1 MLPVRPKTIV
11 LKLGTGLLTRGGGSL
26 NKERIAEIAG
36 QINLLR
42 QEGARVVVVSSGA
55 IGLGI
60 GALQLSRRPQKLER
74 LQSCAAVGQGL
85 LWQIWQESLA
95 PFGIKIGQ
103 MLLTREDLRSRN
115 RHLAAKSTLEC
126 LLKDGVV
133 PLINENDSISTE
145 EIRFGDNDILSA
157 MVASLLRAEILFI
170 LSTAPGLVDRGGS
183 EKVIPVVERV
193 TPEIEALAGGTDN
206 PLAVGGMVTKIAAA
220 RLANRSGCALY
231 LTSGEQDGAIVSALK
246 GKGNGTFFAPHGL
259 PLAARKRWIAFF
271 EKPSGT
277 VVVDEGAKTALV
289 SKGSS
294 LLPVGVVQIIG
305 SFDKGAVVEIKTAN
319 ENQAF
324 ARGMVQLASKELA
337 SFLGHTSEDLK
348 KQKPGKRRW
357 EVVHRDALV
366 ILG

>member
-11 LKLGTGLLTRGGGSL
+11 LKLGTGLLTGGGGTI
-26 NKERIAEIAG
+26 NRARIAEIAG
-36 QINLLR
+36 QIQLLR
-42 QEGARVVVVSSGA
+42 QQGARVVVVSSGA

-60 GALQLSRRPQKLER
+60 GVLQLARRPQKLER

-95 PFGIKIGQ
+95 PFGITVGQ
-103 MLLTREDLRSRN
+103 MLLTREDLRSRH
-115 RHLAAKSTLEC
+115 RHLAAKATLEC
-126 LLKDGVV
+126 LLRDGVV
-133 PLINENDSISTE
+133 PVINENDSISTE

-231 LTSGEQDGAIVSALK
+231 LTSGEQDEAIVGALR
-246 GKGNGTFFAPHGL
+246 GNGNGTFFAPHGL
-259 PLAARKRWIAFF
+259 PLVARKRWIAFF
-271 EKPSGT
+271 EKPAGA
-277 VVVDEGAKTALV
+277 VLVDDGAKEALV
-289 SKGSS
+289 AKGSS
-294 LLPVGVVQIIG
+294 LLPVGVVGLKG
-305 SFDKGAVVEIKTAN
+305 SFAKGQVVEISDPSGRET
-319 ENQAF
+319 F
-324 ARGMVQLASKELA
+324 ARGIVQFSSTELKTYQGQSSASLQKL
-337 SFLGHTSEDLK
+337 
-348 KQKPGKRRW
+348 KPGKRRW

-366 ILG
+366 VLA